1 MKLSRYLRLAKK
13 IRSNTFFLRLFLFL
27 FMCLAVAGHVA
38 GQIPLKDF
46 EQRDYL
52 NQMPKEARSD
62 PEVIA
67 ALERLRH
74 LKASQSRLGKK
85 HPSFA
90 NLEKQLSEAQARLE
104 ALSKKYRTESKD
116 NTSPDMR
123 EGQISDPERPIL
135 PGEDRVA
142 AEIPYTRDP
151 MARLQQSAMQL
162 RQADWGYW
170 GSNPGTY
177 TNSVDHSNRLVPV
190 YTFGGNLSRYKG
202 ARSIYRDSDRLKK
215 LYGRMPEDTLNLEA
229 DYFDL
234 TDLFDLQK
242 RAIENED
249 KKFIFLVVFDGLD
262 YDTLRAAAVYKSGE
276 VAYDQGRGVGL
287 IFQDYAGCET
297 DFGFAAT
304 SPYCRE
310 IDTDVNSQILLGE
323 PARFGGYDSKFGGAT
338 PWDSPR
344 DMDYLLGKNRQVVH
358 AVTDSASAACSMV
371 TGRKLVNSTLNISP
385 DGKEL
390 DTIARWAQ
398 KEKGFAIGVVTSVP
412 FCHAT
417 PAAAYAVNV
426 SRDDYQDLA
435 RDMLGLPSISH
446 RSKPLPGLDVVIGG
460 GAVDESASES
470 AQGLNYVPGN
480 RYICESDLDQIST
493 ENYVVARRQRGK
505 NGKEILDT
513 AVLESIERR
522 KRLLG
527 LFGVKNGHL
536 PFQTSDGDYAPVAGS
551 YSRED
556 VAENPTLSDF
566 TQAAIRR
573 LHVQESGFWLMVE
586 AGDVDFAAHENDM
599 DRLIGAVMQ
608 GEKAVESIFN
618 WIEANN
624 TWHQSLVIIASDHGH
639 SFHLTDPNSIAKAGA
654 LKRDK

>member
-1 MKLSRYLRLAKK
+1 MTYNTCFSKLFS
-13 IRSNTFFLRLFLFL
+13 ILFLFL
-27 FMCLAVAGHVA
+27 AVTGDVA
-38 GQIPLKDF
+38 GQIPLKDV
-46 EQRDYL
+46 ETRDYL

-62 PEVIA
+62 PEVIS
-67 ALERLRH
+67 ALERLRN

-90 NLEKQLSEAQARLE
+90 NLEKQVSEAQDRLE
-104 ALSKKYRTESKD
+104 ALSQKYRSKLD
-116 NTSPDMR
+116 KNTSPDMR
-123 EGQISDPERPIL
+123 EGQSSDPERPIL
-135 PGEDRVA
+135 PGDDRVA
-142 AEIPYTRDP
+142 AEIPFTRDP
-151 MARLQQSAMQL
+151 MARLQQSAMQS
-162 RQADWGYW
+162 RQAGWGYW
-170 GSNPGTY
+170 GSNPATY
-177 TNSVDHSNRLVPV
+177 TNSTEHSNRLVPV

-202 ARSIYRDSDRLKK
+202 AGSVYRDSDRLKK
-215 LYGRMPEDTLNLEA
+215 LYGRMPEDTLNIEA
-229 DYFDL
+229 EYFDL

-242 RAIENED
+242 RAVENEE

-276 VAYDQGRGVGL
+276 VAYDQGRGEGL

-297 DFGFAAT
+297 DFGFAVT
-304 SPYCRE
+304 SPYCRV
-310 IDTDVNSQILLGE
+310 IDSDVDSQILVGG
-323 PARFGGYDSKFGGAT
+323 PSRFGGYDAKFGGAT

-344 DMDYLLGKNRQVVH
+344 DTDYLLGRNRQVVH

-371 TGRKLVNSTLNISP
+371 TGRKLVNSTLNLSP

-398 KEKGFAIGVVTSVP
+398 REKGFAIGVVTTVP

-426 SRDDYQDLA
+426 SREDYQDLA

-460 GAVDESASES
+460 GAMDESASET

-480 RYICESDLDQIST
+480 PYICESDLDQIST

-513 AVLESIERR
+513 AVLESIQRR
-522 KRLLG
+522 KRLFG
-527 LFGVKNGHL
+527 LFGVKYGHL
-536 PFQTSDGDYAPVAGS
+536 PFQTADGDYAPVAGS

-586 AGDVDFAAHENDM
+586 AGDVDLAAHDNDM

-639 SFHLTDPNSIAKAGA
+639 SFHLTDPSSIAKAGA